1 MSIVTSHSERLDQSL
16 EIDDIESFS
25 HSRQNHVTD
34 DVITEN
40 LITIEPSTSLQEK
53 ADLELH
59 EKESSS
65 TYYTSELEPM
75 PSTSRGGPAALCD
88 IDNLD
93 DNVSQNFL
101 KNLEIQNATK
111 PCMTT
116 SENENIN
123 IEIQRMENSYSEYM
137 DSNHPVYSHNHVE
150 NLNIQSRTSMDGIS
164 EYMQDNLLIQHNTN
178 INIQRSQSSH
188 NIPSNENNN
197 ASYLSPP
204 DSLNITSSYN
214 DENIIC
220 NDISSMA
227 HVLPSSSSLSQIDE
241 SPTRDRDCPYLQSVI
256 NFKNSLVLPEA
267 FFSSDYPKCYC
278 CSNCGNNNNRYRDW
292 VRFKLKPKST
302 SCADWR
308 LAFYDTKVDRIRAVL
323 DLGQPL
329 PTSNDAHVFSEK
341 GVTTGNKLIL
351 KENLEVRLR
360 NTHE

>member
-1 MSIVTSHSERLDQSL
+1 M
-16 EIDDIESFS
+16 EIDDIETFS
-25 HSRQNHVTD
+25 HPRQNHVTD
-34 DVITEN
+34 DIVTEN
-40 LITIEPSTSLQEK
+40 LISIEPITSLQEK

-65 TYYTSELEPM
+65 TYYVSESEPT
-75 PSTSRGGPAALCD
+75 PSTSRGNPNSLCD
-88 IDNLD
+88 IDHLD
-93 DNVSQNFL
+93 DNVSQNFK

-123 IEIQRMENSYSEYM
+123 IEIQRMENSYNEYI

-188 NIPSNENNN
+188 NIQSNENDN
-197 ASYLSPP
+197 AAFLTPP
-204 DSLNITSSYN
+204 DSLNITSIYN
-214 DENIIC
+214 DSNNML
-220 NDISSMA
+220 NDTTMVTHAASNSSN
-227 HVLPSSSSLSQIDE
+227 LTQIDE

-267 FFSSDYPKCYC
+267 FFSSDHPKCYC
-278 CSNCGNNNNRYRDW
+278 NICGNVNNRYRDW

-302 SCADWR
+302 SCSDWR
-308 LAFYDTKVDRIRAVL
+308 LAFYDTKVERIRSVL

-329 PTSNDAHVFSEK
+329 PTTNDVHVSSEK
-341 GVTTGNKLIL
+341 DITTGNKLIL
-351 KENLEVRLR
+351 RENLEATTR
-360 NTHE
+360 NTHA